1 MQKAGKFEIAQEGTL
16 FLDEISNMPLGSQ
29 AKLTLGT
36 PGKKGLPRRRHQTPE
51 CECSFLVASNQ
62 DLNELAL
69 SGSFRGDLFYR
80 LNEFTIMI
88 PPLRERKDD
97 IFYLGKRFLDQA
109 NMELNKQVKGFSE
122 SALNVLF
129 NYNWP
134 GNVRQLRSII
144 RRAALLADNM
154 ITDKHLE
161 LNRVEVPGMAFTP
174 KVTGPWKSLSL
185 KEILRQSITAVER
198 EGSSPKP

>member
-1 MQKAGKFEIAQEGTL
+1 
-16 FLDEISNMPLGSQ
+16 
-29 AKLTLGT
+29 
-36 PGKKGLPRRRHQTPE
+36 
-51 CECSFLVASNQ
+51 
-62 DLNELAL
+62 
-69 SGSFRGDLFYR
+69 
-80 LNEFTIMI
+80 
-88 PPLRERKDD
+88 
-97 IFYLGKRFLDQA
+97 
-109 NMELNKQVKGFSE
+109 MELNKQVKGFSE

-161 LNRVEVPGMAFTP
+161 LKRVDVPGMAFTP
-174 KVTGPWKSLSL
+174 KVQGTPWKSLSL

-198 EGSSPKP
+198 EVLTEALKNTGGNKAKAARLLKIDYKTIHEKVKKLGIQKEEATIQAR